1 MRRKFNKIPKVH
13 VKKDDVV
20 LVLTGK
26 DKGRKG
32 RVLKVY
38 PRKRR
43 VLVEGVNI
51 VIRHTKPSAK
61 HPDGG
66 RIEMEAPIHI
76 SNVMVVSPKKGE
88 PSRVGRKRDKDGKWV
103 RYLKKTGEILK

>member
-1 MRRKFNKIPKVH
+1 MRRKCNHIPKVH

-20 LVLTGK
+20 LVIAGK

-38 PRKRR
+38 PRKQR

-51 VIRHTKPSAK
+51 VIKHTKPSAK

-66 RIEMEAPIHI
+66 RIEMEMPLHI
-76 SNVMVVSPKKGE
+76 SNVMVVSPKTGE
-88 PSRVGRKRDKDGKWV
+88 PSRVGRKRDDNGKWV

>member
-1 MRRKFNKIPKVH
+1 MRRKHNLIPKLH

-20 LVLTGK
+20 MVISGK

-38 PRKRR
+38 PKKRR
-43 VLVEGVNI
+43 VLVEGINI
-51 VIRHTKPSAK
+51 VIKHMKPSAK

-66 RIEMEAPIHI
+66 RIEMEAPIHV
-76 SNVMVVSPKKGE
+76 SNVMVVSPKTGE
-88 PSRVGRKRDKDGKWV
+88 PSRVGRKRDDNGKWV